1 MEKKKK
7 LTKLCNCDF
16 QTLDMRH
23 HKIQTSWALQ
33 LAPPNCVELFLSHNT
48 ERKLKKNQS
57 VPLHLGCWVRS
68 AGILS
73 HLEMSGHNTGE
84 EKATQRKSSGCVQR
98 FSPVFCWELVSRLS
112 HQTASKT
119 TFEVCPASPQRQ
131 GQLLSSAFRQSIPSF
146 YFSIELAWLWMFSF
160 ITNLYCKLASFK
172 KIPPTTR

>member
-33 LAPPNCVELFLSHNT
+33 QAPPNCVELFLSHNT

-98 FSPVFCWELVSRLS
+98 FSPKSSAENWSVGLVIRLLL
-112 HQTASKT
+112 K
-119 TFEVCPASPQRQ
+119 
-131 GQLLSSAFRQSIPSF
+131 QLLKYALPLHRDRVNSF
-146 YFSIELAWLWMFSF
+146 HLHLDNLFLLF
-160 ITNLYCKLASFK
+160 IFLLS
-172 KIPPTTR
+172 